1 MVNQAKSGLDS
12 AQSQTQT
19 QTQTK
24 ASTLNDVST
33 TQVEANLQALTSV
46 ASHAQTSVKQVS
58 KTTAASASKNKELV
72 TSWQPKP
79 FLSTEANE
87 LITKENKEPEATKEI
102 ETSINEIET
111 SINEIETSINEIE
124 TSINEIETSINEIET
139 SINEIETKE
148 LEAKKAQEARVARA
162 EEAKEK
168 AAQAKEA
175 QAKAT
180 EEALL
185 KMYVSFKRKKAWSLV
200 ILAILSW
207 RLPLL
212 FWVTDR
218 TLELKTMLYFKDAD
232 LWCSLV
238 APSVAALLPLL
249 LKRTTA
255 AIVSSSFLLGAY
267 ALLLEWDAEFALS
280 RPEIMCAAV
289 GVFLVW
295 TVWALSG
302 RIKVLESIGCGR

>member
-1 MVNQAKSGLDS
+1 MVNQAKSGLDP
-12 AQSQTQT
+12 AQSQT

-58 KTTAASASKNKELV
+58 KTTAASAGKNKELV

-124 TSINEIETSINEIET
+124 T
-139 SINEIETKE
+139 KE

-168 AAQAKEA
+168 VAQAKEA
-175 QAKAT
+175 QAKAA

-212 FWVTDR
+212 FWATDR

-238 APSVAALLPLL
+238 APSVAALLPLV

-255 AIVSSSFLLGAY
+255 AIVGSSFLLGAY

-280 RPEIMCAAV
+280 RPEIMCTAV

>member
-1 MVNQAKSGLDS
+1 MVNQAKSGLDP
-12 AQSQTQT
+12 AQLQT

-58 KTTAASASKNKELV
+58 KTTATSASKNKELV

-87 LITKENKEPEATKEI
+87 LITKENKEPEATK
-102 ETSINEIET
+102 
-111 SINEIETSINEIE
+111 
-124 TSINEIETSINEIET
+124 EIETSINEIET

-267 ALLLEWDAEFALS
+267 ALLLEWDAEFALF

>member
-1 MVNQAKSGLDS
+1 MVNQAKSGLDP
-12 AQSQTQT
+12 AQSQT

-111 SINEIETSINEIE
+111 SINEIET
-124 TSINEIETSINEIET
+124 
-139 SINEIETKE
+139 KE
-148 LEAKKAQEARVARA
+148 LEAKKAQEVRVARA

-168 AAQAKEA
+168 VAQAKEA
-175 QAKAT
+175 QAKAA

-212 FWVTDR
+212 FWATDR

-238 APSVAALLPLL
+238 APSVAALLPLV

-255 AIVSSSFLLGAY
+255 AIVGSSFLLGAY

-280 RPEIMCAAV
+280 RPEIMCTAV

>member
-1 MVNQAKSGLDS
+1 MVNQAKSGLDP
-12 AQSQTQT
+12 AQSQT

-58 KTTAASASKNKELV
+58 KTTVASASKNKELV

-111 SINEIETSINEIE
+111 SINEIET
-124 TSINEIETSINEIET
+124 
-139 SINEIETKE
+139 KE

-168 AAQAKEA
+168 VAQAKEA
-175 QAKAT
+175 QAKAA

-212 FWVTDR
+212 FWATDR

-238 APSVAALLPLL
+238 APSVAALLPLV

-255 AIVSSSFLLGAY
+255 AIVGSSFLLGAY

-280 RPEIMCAAV
+280 RPEIMCTAV

>member
-1 MVNQAKSGLDS
+1 MVNQAKSGLDP
-12 AQSQTQT
+12 AQSQT

-111 SINEIETSINEIE
+111 SINEIET
-124 TSINEIETSINEIET
+124 
-139 SINEIETKE
+139 KE

-168 AAQAKEA
+168 VAQAKEA
-175 QAKAT
+175 QAKAA

-212 FWVTDR
+212 FWATDR
-218 TLELKTMLYFKDAD
+218 TLELKTMLYFKDED

-238 APSVAALLPLL
+238 APSVAALLPLV

-255 AIVSSSFLLGAY
+255 AIVGSSFLLGAY

-280 RPEIMCAAV
+280 RPEIMCTAV

>member
-1 MVNQAKSGLDS
+1 MVNQAKSGLDP
-12 AQSQTQT
+12 AQSQT

-58 KTTAASASKNKELV
+58 KITAASASKNKELV

-87 LITKENKEPEATKEI
+87 LITKENKEPEATK
-102 ETSINEIET
+102 
-111 SINEIETSINEIE
+111 
-124 TSINEIETSINEIET
+124 EIETSINEIET

-238 APSVAALLPLL
+238 TPSVAALLPLL

>member
-1 MVNQAKSGLDS
+1 MVNQAKSGLDP

-87 LITKENKEPEATKEI
+87 LITKENKEPEATK
-102 ETSINEIET
+102 
-111 SINEIETSINEIE
+111 
-124 TSINEIETSINEIET
+124 EIETSINEIET

-302 RIKVLESIGCGR
+302 RIKVLESIGCER

>member
-1 MVNQAKSGLDS
+1 MVNQAKSGLDP

-111 SINEIETSINEIE
+111 SINEIET
-124 TSINEIETSINEIET
+124 
-139 SINEIETKE
+139 KE

-175 QAKAT
+175 KAKAT

>member
-1 MVNQAKSGLDS
+1 MVNQAKSGLDP
-12 AQSQTQT
+12 AQSQT

-111 SINEIETSINEIE
+111 
-124 TSINEIETSINEIET
+124 
-139 SINEIETKE
+139 KE

-168 AAQAKEA
+168 VAQAKEA
-175 QAKAT
+175 QAKAA

-238 APSVAALLPLL
+238 APSVAALLPLV

-255 AIVSSSFLLGAY
+255 AIVGSSFLLGAY

-280 RPEIMCAAV
+280 RPEIMCTAV

>member
-1 MVNQAKSGLDS
+1 MVNQAKSGLDP
-12 AQSQTQT
+12 AQSQTQTQT

-87 LITKENKEPEATKEI
+87 LITKENKEPEATK
-102 ETSINEIET
+102 
-111 SINEIETSINEIE
+111 
-124 TSINEIETSINEIET
+124 EIETSINEIET

>member
-1 MVNQAKSGLDS
+1 MVNQAKSGLDP
-12 AQSQTQT
+12 AQSQT

-111 SINEIETSINEIE
+111 SINEIET
-124 TSINEIETSINEIET
+124 
-139 SINEIETKE
+139 KE
-148 LEAKKAQEARVARA
+148 LEAKKAQKARVARA

-168 AAQAKEA
+168 VAQAKEA
-175 QAKAT
+175 QAKAA

-212 FWVTDR
+212 FWATDR

-238 APSVAALLPLL
+238 APSVAALLPLV

-255 AIVSSSFLLGAY
+255 AIVGSSFLLGAY

-280 RPEIMCAAV
+280 RPEIMCTAV

>member
-1 MVNQAKSGLDS
+1 MVNQAKSGLDP
-12 AQSQTQT
+12 AQSQT

-46 ASHAQTSVKQVS
+46 ASHAQTSIKQVS

-87 LITKENKEPEATKEI
+87 LITKENKEPEATK
-102 ETSINEIET
+102 
-111 SINEIETSINEIE
+111 
-124 TSINEIETSINEIET
+124 EIETSINEIET

>member
-1 MVNQAKSGLDS
+1 MVNQAKSGLDP
-12 AQSQTQT
+12 AQSQT

-87 LITKENKEPEATKEI
+87 LITKENKEPEATK
-102 ETSINEIET
+102 
-111 SINEIETSINEIE
+111 
-124 TSINEIETSINEIET
+124 EIETSINEIET

>member
-1 MVNQAKSGLDS
+1 MVNQAKSGLDP
-12 AQSQTQT
+12 AQSQT

-87 LITKENKEPEATKEI
+87 LITKENKEPEATK
-102 ETSINEIET
+102 
-111 SINEIETSINEIE
+111 
-124 TSINEIETSINEIET
+124 EIETSINEIET

-238 APSVAALLPLL
+238 APSVAALLPLV

-255 AIVSSSFLLGAY
+255 AIVGSSFLLGAY

-280 RPEIMCAAV
+280 RPEIMCVAV

>member
-12 AQSQTQT
+12 AQSQT

-87 LITKENKEPEATKEI
+87 LITKENKEHEATK
-102 ETSINEIET
+102 
-111 SINEIETSINEIE
+111 EIE

-168 AAQAKEA
+168 VAQAKEA
-175 QAKAT
+175 QAKAA

-280 RPEIMCAAV
+280 RPEIMCTAV

>member
-1 MVNQAKSGLDS
+1 MVNQAKSGLDP
-12 AQSQTQT
+12 AQSQT

-111 SINEIETSINEIE
+111 SINEIET
-124 TSINEIETSINEIET
+124 
-139 SINEIETKE
+139 KE

-168 AAQAKEA
+168 VAQAKEA
-175 QAKAT
+175 QAKAA

-280 RPEIMCAAV
+280 RPEIMCTAV

>member
-1 MVNQAKSGLDS
+1 MVNQAKSGLDP
-12 AQSQTQT
+12 AQSQT

-58 KTTAASASKNKELV
+58 KTTDASASKNKELV

-124 TSINEIETSINEIET
+124 T
-139 SINEIETKE
+139 KE

-168 AAQAKEA
+168 VAQAKEA
-175 QAKAT
+175 QAKAA

-238 APSVAALLPLL
+238 APSVAALLPLV

-255 AIVSSSFLLGAY
+255 AIVGSSFLLGAY

-280 RPEIMCAAV
+280 RPEIMCTAV

>member
-1 MVNQAKSGLDS
+1 MVNQAKSGLDP
-12 AQSQTQT
+12 AQSQT

-111 SINEIETSINEIE
+111 
-124 TSINEIETSINEIET
+124 
-139 SINEIETKE
+139 KE

-168 AAQAKEA
+168 VAQAKEA
-175 QAKAT
+175 QAKAA

>member
-1 MVNQAKSGLDS
+1 M
-12 AQSQTQT
+12 
-19 QTQTK
+19 
-24 ASTLNDVST
+24 
-33 TQVEANLQALTSV
+33 

-111 SINEIETSINEIE
+111 SINEIET
-124 TSINEIETSINEIET
+124 
-139 SINEIETKE
+139 KE

-168 AAQAKEA
+168 VAQAKEA
-175 QAKAT
+175 QAKAA

-212 FWVTDR
+212 FWATDR

-238 APSVAALLPLL
+238 APSVAALLPLV

-255 AIVSSSFLLGAY
+255 AIVGSSFLLGAY

-280 RPEIMCAAV
+280 RPEIMCTAV

>member
-1 MVNQAKSGLDS
+1 MVNQAKSGLDP
-12 AQSQTQT
+12 AQSQT

-111 SINEIETSINEIE
+111 SIN
-124 TSINEIETSINEIET
+124 
-139 SINEIETKE
+139 IETKE

-168 AAQAKEA
+168 VAQAKEA
-175 QAKAT
+175 QAKAA

-212 FWVTDR
+212 FWATDR

-238 APSVAALLPLL
+238 APSVAALLPLV

-255 AIVSSSFLLGAY
+255 AIVGSSFLLGAY

>member
-1 MVNQAKSGLDS
+1 MVNQAKSGLDP
-12 AQSQTQT
+12 AQSQT

-33 TQVEANLQALTSV
+33 TQVEANLQVLTSV

-111 SINEIETSINEIE
+111 SINEIET
-124 TSINEIETSINEIET
+124 
-139 SINEIETKE
+139 KE

-168 AAQAKEA
+168 VTQAKEA
-175 QAKAT
+175 QAKAA

-218 TLELKTMLYFKDAD
+218 MLELKTMLYFKDAD

>member
-12 AQSQTQT
+12 AQSQT

-111 SINEIETSINEIE
+111 SINEIET
-124 TSINEIETSINEIET
+124 
-139 SINEIETKE
+139 KE

-168 AAQAKEA
+168 VAQAKEA
-175 QAKAT
+175 QAKAA

-212 FWVTDR
+212 FWATDR

-238 APSVAALLPLL
+238 APSVAALLPLV

-255 AIVSSSFLLGAY
+255 AIVGSSFLLGAY

-280 RPEIMCAAV
+280 RPEIMCVAV

>member
-1 MVNQAKSGLDS
+1 MVNQAKSGLDP

-111 SINEIETSINEIE
+111 SINEIET
-124 TSINEIETSINEIET
+124 
-139 SINEIETKE
+139 KE

-168 AAQAKEA
+168 VAQAKEA
-175 QAKAT
+175 QAKAA

-212 FWVTDR
+212 FWATDR

-238 APSVAALLPLL
+238 APSVAALLPLV

-255 AIVSSSFLLGAY
+255 AIVGSSFLLGAY

-280 RPEIMCAAV
+280 RPEIMCTAV

>member
-12 AQSQTQT
+12 AQSQTQTQT

-87 LITKENKEPEATKEI
+87 LITKENKEPEAKK
-102 ETSINEIET
+102 
-111 SINEIETSINEIE
+111 
-124 TSINEIETSINEIET
+124 EIETSINEIET

>member
-1 MVNQAKSGLDS
+1 MVNQANSGLDP
-12 AQSQTQT
+12 AQSQTH
-19 QTQTK
+19 TQTK

-111 SINEIETSINEIE
+111 SINEIET
-124 TSINEIETSINEIET
+124 
-139 SINEIETKE
+139 KE

-168 AAQAKEA
+168 VAQAKEA
-175 QAKAT
+175 QAKAA

-212 FWVTDR
+212 FWATDR

-238 APSVAALLPLL
+238 APSVAALLPLV

-255 AIVSSSFLLGAY
+255 AIVGSSFLLGAY

-280 RPEIMCAAV
+280 RPEIMCTAV

>member
-1 MVNQAKSGLDS
+1 MVNQAKSGLAP
-12 AQSQTQT
+12 AQSQT

-111 SINEIETSINEIE
+111 
-124 TSINEIETSINEIET
+124 
-139 SINEIETKE
+139 KE

-168 AAQAKEA
+168 VAQAKEA
-175 QAKAT
+175 QAKAA

-212 FWVTDR
+212 FWATDR

-238 APSVAALLPLL
+238 APSVAALLPLV

-255 AIVSSSFLLGAY
+255 AIVGSSFLLGAY

-280 RPEIMCAAV
+280 RPEIMCVAV

>member
-12 AQSQTQT
+12 AQSQT

-87 LITKENKEPEATKEI
+87 LITKENKEHEATK
-102 ETSINEIET
+102 
-111 SINEIETSINEIE
+111 EIETSINEIE

-168 AAQAKEA
+168 VAQAKEA
-175 QAKAT
+175 QAKAA

-280 RPEIMCAAV
+280 RPEIMCTAV

>member
-1 MVNQAKSGLDS
+1 MVNQAKSGLDP
-12 AQSQTQT
+12 AQSQT

-46 ASHAQTSVKQVS
+46 ASHAQTSIKQVS

-87 LITKENKEPEATKEI
+87 LITKENKEPEATK
-102 ETSINEIET
+102 
-111 SINEIETSINEIE
+111 EIE

>member
-87 LITKENKEPEATKEI
+87 LITKENKEPEATK
-102 ETSINEIET
+102 
-111 SINEIETSINEIE
+111 
-124 TSINEIETSINEIET
+124 EIETSINEIET

-280 RPEIMCAAV
+280 RPEIMCTAV

-302 RIKVLESIGCGR
+302 RIKALESIGCGR

>member
-1 MVNQAKSGLDS
+1 MVNQAKSGLDQ
-12 AQSQTQT
+12 AQSQT

-87 LITKENKEPEATKEI
+87 LITKENKEPEATK
-102 ETSINEIET
+102 
-111 SINEIETSINEIE
+111 
-124 TSINEIETSINEIET
+124 EIETSINEIET

-238 APSVAALLPLL
+238 APSVAALLPLV

-255 AIVSSSFLLGAY
+255 AIVGSSFLLGAY

-280 RPEIMCAAV
+280 RPEIMCVAV

>member
-1 MVNQAKSGLDS
+1 MVNQAKSGLDP
-12 AQSQTQT
+12 AQSQT

-72 TSWQPKP
+72 TSWQPKH

-87 LITKENKEPEATKEI
+87 LITKENKEPEATK
-102 ETSINEIET
+102 
-111 SINEIETSINEIE
+111 
-124 TSINEIETSINEIET
+124 EIETSINEIET

-168 AAQAKEA
+168 VAQAKEA
-175 QAKAT
+175 QAKAA

-207 RLPLL
+207 RLPSL

-238 APSVAALLPLL
+238 APSVAALLPLV

-255 AIVSSSFLLGAY
+255 AIVGSSFLLGAY

-280 RPEIMCAAV
+280 RPEIMCTAV

>member
-1 MVNQAKSGLDS
+1 MVNQAKSGLDP
-12 AQSQTQT
+12 AQSQT

-72 TSWQPKP
+72 TSWQPKN

-87 LITKENKEPEATKEI
+87 LITKENKEPEATK
-102 ETSINEIET
+102 
-111 SINEIETSINEIE
+111 
-124 TSINEIETSINEIET
+124 EIET

-168 AAQAKEA
+168 VAQAKEA

-238 APSVAALLPLL
+238 APSVAALLPLV

-255 AIVSSSFLLGAY
+255 AIVGSSFLLGAY

-280 RPEIMCAAV
+280 RPEIMCTAV

>member
-12 AQSQTQT
+12 AQSQTQTQT

-124 TSINEIETSINEIET
+124 T
-139 SINEIETKE
+139 KE

-168 AAQAKEA
+168 VAQAKEA
-175 QAKAT
+175 QAKAA

-238 APSVAALLPLL
+238 APSVAALLPLV

-255 AIVSSSFLLGAY
+255 AIVGSSFLLGAY

-280 RPEIMCAAV
+280 RPEIMCTAV

>member
-1 MVNQAKSGLDS
+1 MVNQAKSGLDP
-12 AQSQTQT
+12 AQSQT

-87 LITKENKEPEATKEI
+87 LITKENKEPEATK
-102 ETSINEIET
+102 
-111 SINEIETSINEIE
+111 
-124 TSINEIETSINEIET
+124 EIETSINEIET

-238 APSVAALLPLL
+238 APSVAALLPLV

>member
-1 MVNQAKSGLDS
+1 MVNQAKSGLDP
-12 AQSQTQT
+12 AQSQT

-111 SINEIETSINEIE
+111 SINEIET
-124 TSINEIETSINEIET
+124 
-139 SINEIETKE
+139 KE

-175 QAKAT
+175 QAKAA

-255 AIVSSSFLLGAY
+255 AIVGSSFLLGAY

>member
-1 MVNQAKSGLDS
+1 MVNQAKSGLDP
-12 AQSQTQT
+12 AQSQT

-111 SINEIETSINEIE
+111 SINEIET
-124 TSINEIETSINEIET
+124 
-139 SINEIETKE
+139 KE

-168 AAQAKEA
+168 VAQAKEA
-175 QAKAT
+175 QAKAA

-185 KMYVSFKRKKAWSLV
+185 KIYVSFKRKKAWSLV

-212 FWVTDR
+212 FWATDR

-238 APSVAALLPLL
+238 APSVAALLPLV

-255 AIVSSSFLLGAY
+255 AIVGSSFLLGAY

-280 RPEIMCAAV
+280 RPEIMCTAV

>member
-1 MVNQAKSGLDS
+1 LVNQAKSGLDP
-12 AQSQTQT
+12 AQSQT

-87 LITKENKEPEATKEI
+87 LITKENKEPEATK
-102 ETSINEIET
+102 
-111 SINEIETSINEIE
+111 EIE

>member
-1 MVNQAKSGLDS
+1 MVNQAKSGLDP
-12 AQSQTQT
+12 AQSQT

-111 SINEIETSINEIE
+111 SINEIET
-124 TSINEIETSINEIET
+124 
-139 SINEIETKE
+139 KE

-168 AAQAKEA
+168 VAQAKEA

-212 FWVTDR
+212 FWATDR

-238 APSVAALLPLL
+238 APSVAALLPLV

-255 AIVSSSFLLGAY
+255 AIVGSSFLLGAY

-280 RPEIMCAAV
+280 RPEIMCTAV

>member
-1 MVNQAKSGLDS
+1 MVNQAKSGLDP
-12 AQSQTQT
+12 AQSQT

-102 ETSINEIET
+102 EP
-111 SINEIETSINEIE
+111 
-124 TSINEIETSINEIET
+124 SINEIET

-168 AAQAKEA
+168 VAQAKEA
-175 QAKAT
+175 QAKAA

-212 FWVTDR
+212 FWATDR